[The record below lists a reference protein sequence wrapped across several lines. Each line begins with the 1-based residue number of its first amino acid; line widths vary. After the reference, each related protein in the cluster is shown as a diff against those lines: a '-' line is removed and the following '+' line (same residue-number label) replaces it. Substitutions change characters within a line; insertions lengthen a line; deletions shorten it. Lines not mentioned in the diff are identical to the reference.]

1 MAIGFAPTKETL
13 NLSLHADFIHVLSAP
28 SGSPFPASFT
38 AKIEVLA
45 ADYTVIAT
53 WTPATATTTAIT
65 WNIQS
70 NTAVTGV
77 DAVIAASAKKFRLY
91 AIFPSTP
98 TDDYLWY
105 AGSIKITK

>member
-1 MAIGFAPTKETL
+1 VAIGFAPAKETL

-28 SGSPFPASFT
+28 PGSPFPASFT
-38 AKIEVLA
+38 AKIEILA

-53 WTPATATTTAIT
+53 WNPTVTSTTAIT

-77 DAVIAASAKKFRLY
+77 DAVIASGAKKFRLY

-105 AGSIKITK
+105 AGSIKIIK